1 MWRQPA
7 CSISQTSCHSICDR
21 RSWYESWDSGYSGEC
36 KKNGRD
42 NLLGLF
48 LGREPLLQS
57 PLRPA
62 KSEKRSRVPHSF
74 VRLLSMEDAM
84 PALEANSNSDSEKP
98 RRRPRYQGTHPRQ
111 FGEKYKEHQPER
123 YAEDVAKVVASGK
136 TPAGTHRP
144 IMVAEILAALAP
156 QPGEIAVDCTLGYG
170 GHARELFAAVQPQ
183 GRLLAIDADPLE
195 LPKTEARLR
204 GLGYPPESLVVRRMN
219 YAGVAQ
225 FIATESPDGADVLL
239 ADLGLSSMQIDDPSR
254 GFTFKS
260 DGPLDMRM
268 NPARGLPASQLLSK
282 LDETELAR
290 LLEKNADEPQAAE
303 FADAILNAHARE
315 RLTTT
320 QRLAEVVRTEFART
334 RHISTETADGAVRR
348 VFQAL
353 RIAVNDEFG
362 ALDMF
367 LRNLPFCLKP
377 GGRVAILTFHS
388 GEDRRVKIAFKNGL
402 RDGLFASISEEITR
416 ASMDE
421 QRSNPRSASAKLR
434 VAVRR

>member
-1 MWRQPA
+1 
-7 CSISQTSCHSICDR
+7 
-21 RSWYESWDSGYSGEC
+21 
-36 KKNGRD
+36 
-42 NLLGLF
+42 
-48 LGREPLLQS
+48 
-57 PLRPA
+57 
-62 KSEKRSRVPHSF
+62 
-74 VRLLSMEDAM
+74 
-84 PALEANSNSDSEKP
+84 
-98 RRRPRYQGTHPRQ
+98 
-111 FGEKYKEHQPER
+111 
-123 YAEDVAKVVASGK
+123 
-136 TPAGTHRP
+136 
-144 IMVAEILAALAP
+144 MVAEILAALAP

-170 GHARELFAAVQPQ
+170 GHARELLAAVQPN

-195 LPKTEARLR
+195 IPKTEARLR
-204 GLGYPPESLVVRRMN
+204 ELGFAPESLVVRRMN

-225 FIATESPDGADVLL
+225 LIAAESHDGADVLL

-268 NPARGLPASQLLSK
+268 NPARGLSASQLISK
-282 LDETELAR
+282 LSNAELTRLLTENSDEPRAAELA
-290 LLEKNADEPQAAE
+290 E
-303 FADAILNAHARE
+303 AILAAHARKP
-315 RLTTT
+315 LTTT
-320 QRLAEVVRTEFART
+320 HGLAEVIRDAFSRI
-334 RHISTETADGAVRR
+334 RLISTETAEGAVRR

-367 LRNLPFCLKP
+367 LRNLPYCLKP

-402 RDGLFASISEEITR
+402 RDGLFASISEEVTR

-434 VAVRR
+434 VAVRQ